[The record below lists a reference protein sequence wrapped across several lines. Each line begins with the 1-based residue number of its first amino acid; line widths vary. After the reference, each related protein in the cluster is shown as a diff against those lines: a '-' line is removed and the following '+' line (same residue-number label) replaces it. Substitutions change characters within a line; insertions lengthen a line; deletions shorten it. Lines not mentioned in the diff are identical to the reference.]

1 MSKEIDKRLPL
12 GTSIMFL
19 NMRQSFKYSMLIIYD
34 SRVILDVKYLVRY
47 DSKVVN
53 YNGKAFIKLA
63 TCR

>member
-63 TCR
+63 TFR

>member
-19 NMRQSFKYSMLIIYD
+19 NMRQSFKYSMLVIYD

-63 TCR
+63 TFR

>member
-1 MSKEIDKRLPL
+1 
-12 GTSIMFL
+12 
-19 NMRQSFKYSMLIIYD
+19 MLVIYD